1 MALRR
6 ALTTGS
12 TIGIASASCALAVYG
27 FTSTSAA
34 DSNGDGADGTL
45 PRDPWAIASTPLPTR
60 AAMLASLKRNE
71 TNKFDV
77 LIIGGGAT
85 GAGCAV
91 DAATRGLSA
100 CALEGEDF
108 GAGTSGRSTKLV
120 HGGVRYLEKAVFQLD
135 PGQLKLVFEAL
146 MERKTLLNNAPHL
159 TRALPIATPCYEW
172 WEVPYYWAG
181 MKAYDLV
188 AGTQGLTLSSFAR
201 AGKVGEMFP
210 QLAQKRT
217 DDGEKTMKGSIV
229 YYDGQFDD
237 ARLNVALACT
247 AAHAGA
253 TVVNHTRVVKLHK
266 DGERVVGVRARD
278 MLTGNEFD
286 VYAKTIINASGP
298 FTDELRKMSDSKAN
312 GIMMP
317 SAGAHITLPAYY
329 CPSDM
334 GLIVPKTK
342 DGRVVFL
349 LPWLGACIAGTTD
362 KQCDVTMT
370 PKATK
375 EEVDFILESIAPYLK
390 VDTRKSDIL
399 SVWSGIRPLAS
410 DPSAGDTENM
420 SRDHIIAVE
429 KDGMVTITGGKWT
442 TYRRMAEEA
451 VDKAIEIGGL
461 ADDAG
466 KCRTASLG
474 VVGAHGYT
482 RDLFVKVAQ
491 RGGKGFGGPPDE
503 VVAKHLATSYGDR
516 ALVVADLAAYS
527 HLSKRLVPNHP
538 VIEAEVVYA
547 ARAEYCQTAVDFL
560 ARRTR
565 LAFLDIKAAEEALP
579 RVVELLG
586 AELKWSFM
594 RRRREISDAKKF
606 LSTFKAE

>member
-1 MALRR
+1 
-6 ALTTGS
+6 
-12 TIGIASASCALAVYG
+12 
-27 FTSTSAA
+27 
-34 DSNGDGADGTL
+34 
-45 PRDPWAIASTPLPTR
+45 
-60 AAMLASLKRNE
+60 
-71 TNKFDV
+71 
-77 LIIGGGAT
+77 
-85 GAGCAV
+85 
-91 DAATRGLSA
+91 
-100 CALEGEDF
+100 
-108 GAGTSGRSTKLV
+108 
-120 HGGVRYLEKAVFQLD
+120 
-135 PGQLKLVFEAL
+135 
-146 MERKTLLNNAPHL
+146 
-159 TRALPIATPCYEW
+159 
-172 WEVPYYWAG
+172 
-181 MKAYDLV
+181 
-188 AGTQGLTLSSFAR
+188 
-201 AGKVGEMFP
+201 
-210 QLAQKRT
+210 
-217 DDGEKTMKGSIV
+217 
-229 YYDGQFDD
+229 
-237 ARLNVALACT
+237 
-247 AAHAGA
+247 
-253 TVVNHTRVVKLHK
+253 
-266 DGERVVGVRARD
+266 
-278 MLTGNEFD
+278 
-286 VYAKTIINASGP
+286 
-298 FTDELRKMSDSKAN
+298 
-312 GIMMP
+312 
-317 SAGAHITLPAYY
+317 
-329 CPSDM
+329 
-334 GLIVPKTK
+334 
-342 DGRVVFL
+342 
-349 LPWLGACIAGTTD
+349 
-362 KQCDVTMT
+362 
-370 PKATK
+370 
-375 EEVDFILESIAPYLK
+375 
-390 VDTRKSDIL
+390 
-399 SVWSGIRPLAS
+399 
-410 DPSAGDTENM
+410 M

-527 HLSKRLVPNHP
+527 HLSKRLIPNHP